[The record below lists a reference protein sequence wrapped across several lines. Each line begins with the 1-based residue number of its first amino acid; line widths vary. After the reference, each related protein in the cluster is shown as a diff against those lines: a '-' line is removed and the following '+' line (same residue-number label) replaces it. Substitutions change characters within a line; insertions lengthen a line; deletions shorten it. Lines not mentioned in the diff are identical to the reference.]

1 MLLLQLAEN
10 PLAYVMVVVAVMVS
24 IVLHELAHGLAA
36 IRQGDDTPLRSGHM
50 TLNPLV
56 HMGGMSLVALFVVGL
71 AWGRMPVTPSRFRSR
86 YGDAMIS
93 AAGPLTNLLIGAAA
107 LTACGLW
114 HAKGPEPATVFG
126 QNLRDMLEILGKLN
140 LVLCL
145 FNLFPVPPLDGSAIL
160 ASFHRGYRRLIDDPA
175 SQQVMFFGF
184 IVAFVVA
191 SRLFSVAND
200 LTGVYFRWLGS
211 WA

>member
-1 MLLLQLAEN
+1 MLLLELTEN

-86 YGDAMIS
+86 YGDAMVS

-114 HAKGPEPATVFG
+114 YARGPEPATVFG

-140 LVLCL
+140 LVLCV

-160 ASFHRGYRRLIDDPA
+160 AGFHRGYRRLIDDPGN
-175 SQQVMFFGF
+175 QQVLFFGF

-191 SRLFSVAND
+191 SRLFDAANN
-200 LTGVYFRWLGS
+200 LTVVYFRWLGS
-211 WA
+211 WV

>member
-1 MLLLQLAEN
+1 MLLRQLFEN
-10 PLAYVMVVVAVMVS
+10 PLAYVMVVVAVMLS

-36 IRQGDDTPLRSGHM
+36 IRQGDDTPVRSGHI

-56 HMGGMSLVALFVVGL
+56 HMGGMSLVALFVMGL

-86 YGDAMIS
+86 YGDAIVA

-114 HAKGPEPATVFG
+114 QVRGPEPATAFG
-126 QNLRDMLEILGKLN
+126 QNALYLLEILGKLN

-160 ASFHRGYRRLIDDPA
+160 ANFHAGYRRFIDDPGN
-175 SQQVMFFGF
+175 QQVLFFGF
-184 IVAFVVA
+184 IVAFILA
-191 SRLFSVAND
+191 SGLFRAANSV
-200 LTGVYFRWLGS
+200 TGIYFRWLAS